1 VKRDDRVCFYFFVF
15 LGFFCFLLV
24 RGYRWKKAPGG
35 RWSLRGQEEELS
47 GARPHK
53 WRHQQSISMRPIIR
67 YKVAERKRTTWSG
80 ATVAF
85 RHSGTLF
92 SSYYLFKIIL
102 NYYDFSFSFFF
113 FSSSSR
119 QNKIRKGSKSP
130 RSERI

>member
-1 VKRDDRVCFYFFVF
+1 MKRDDRVCFYFFVF

-67 YKVAERKRTTWSG
+67 YKVAERKGPHG
-80 ATVAF
+80 AE
-85 RHSGTLF
+85 
-92 SSYYLFKIIL
+92 
-102 NYYDFSFSFFF
+102 
-113 FSSSSR
+113 
-119 QNKIRKGSKSP
+119 QQ
-130 RSERI
+130 